1 MISGFLPEIRTDIDL
16 PTSLDLQT
24 EKGFRAHI
32 SESRHTIMRQ
42 PVVCAKD
49 FTVLH
54 HEWLVRFD
62 SDTGLERILRPAE
75 ISGAISDLDLS
86 MLTRAVSALN
96 ANPDRHAIAVNLSG
110 ASFSDPV
117 FERSLL
123 ALLAKL
129 ETEPAKLLFELT
141 ETWDLKDLR
150 PAIHLLNI
158 LRERGHS
165 LCLDDV
171 GAGAASLRYLR
182 AFPTDWLKI
191 DGDFV
196 AGAASCTRQRAV
208 LNAVLGLRDALG
220 VRFIAEGIESEPL
233 RNFALES
240 GFDALQGFIIAPPV
254 PET

>member
-1 MISGFLPEIRTDIDL
+1 MPDL
-16 PTSLDLQT
+16 QTTPDLQT
-24 EKGFRAHI
+24 EKGFRTHI
-32 SESRHTIMRQ
+32 SEKRHTIMRQ

-49 FTVLH
+49 FSVLH

-62 SDTGLERILRPAE
+62 SNTGLERILRPAE

-86 MLTRAVSALN
+86 MLAQAVTALN
-96 ANPDRHAIAVNLSG
+96 DRPDRHAIAVNLSG
-110 ASFSDPV
+110 ASFAEPI

-123 ALLAKL
+123 TLLAEL
-129 ETEPAKLLFELT
+129 ETAPAKLIFELT
-141 ETWDLKDLR
+141 ETWDLKDLK
-150 PAIHLLNI
+150 PALRLLNI

-191 DGDFV
+191 DGGFV
-196 AGAASCTRQRAV
+196 AGATTCAREKAV
-208 LNAVLGLRDALG
+208 LKAVLGLRDALD

-233 RNFALES
+233 RDFALEL
-240 GFDALQGFIIAPPV
+240 GFDALQGFIIAPPE
-254 PET
+254 PENLT

>member
-1 MISGFLPEIRTDIDL
+1 
-16 PTSLDLQT
+16 
-24 EKGFRAHI
+24 
-32 SESRHTIMRQ
+32 MRQ
-42 PVVCAKD
+42 PVVSAKD
-49 FTVLH
+49 FSVLH

-86 MLTRAVSALN
+86 MLAQAVAALN
-96 ANPDRHAIAVNLSG
+96 AKPDRYAIAVNLSG
-110 ASFSDPV
+110 ASFADPV

-123 ALLAKL
+123 TLLTKL
-129 ETEPAKLLFELT
+129 ETAPAKLIFELT
-141 ETWDLKDLR
+141 ETWDLKDLK
-150 PAIHLLNI
+150 PALRLLNI

-191 DGDFV
+191 DGDFI
-196 AGAASCTRQRAV
+196 AGAATCARERAV
-208 LNAVLGLRDALG
+208 LKAVLGLRDALD

-233 RNFALES
+233 RDFALKM
-240 GFDALQGFIIAPPV
+240 GFDALQGFNIAPPE
-254 PET
+254 PEN

>member
-1 MISGFLPEIRTDIDL
+1 MSDL
-16 PTSLDLQT
+16 QTPPDLQT
-24 EKGFRAHI
+24 EKGFRTHI
-32 SESRHTIMRQ
+32 SERRHTIMRQ

-49 FTVLH
+49 FSVLH

-75 ISGAISDLDLS
+75 INGAISELDLS
-86 MLTRAVSALN
+86 MLAQAVAALN
-96 ANPDRHAIAVNLSG
+96 ANPDRHSIAVNLSG

-117 FERSLL
+117 FEHSLL
-123 ALLAKL
+123 SVLAKL
-129 ETEPAKLLFELT
+129 EPAPAKLIFELT

-150 PAIHLLNI
+150 PALRLLNI

-191 DGDFV
+191 DGDFI
-196 AGAASCTRQRAV
+196 AGAATNMREKAILKAV
-208 LNAVLGLRDALG
+208 LSLRDALD

-233 RNFALES
+233 REFALEM
-240 GFDALQGFIIAPPV
+240 GFDALQGFSIAPPE
-254 PET
+254 PESQA